1 MIYEI
6 KRFEA
11 TDVFALVKVIKKAG
25 VSNFVEVFTAAQNN
39 KESES
44 KNAIGIKLLEVLV
57 ARIVDCEEEIYEF
70 LSRMSGLSLEETTKL
85 DADVFMQLIYDVV
98 ENPKFVDFLKVAF
111 KFAK

>member
-25 VSNFVEVFTAAQNN
+25 VSNFVEVFTSVQNN
-39 KESES
+39 KDEN
-44 KNAIGIKLLEVLV
+44 KNAIGMKLLEVLV